1 MSTLLERSAELKVGI
16 DRIANQER
24 DAQIAQNLAVIA
36 DVLKGFTLQA
46 HSLAVNV
53 RVLAADELLAGA
65 WITAPEVTSLQ
76 RRTDALR
83 KRVQENRSEA
93 RKGNIW
99 ANCET
104 DAKSLA
110 RNVTNSVESAWSRYL
125 ETLHTDTSS
134 FASFRNVPACH
145 VVLRKVDEI
154 NNTIR
159 GRMQALPTTR
169 KEVTDLAALGKEAKE
184 LIRKLKLDGVPKG
197 VETLLK
203 NAALGGAPLSA
214 LTDDVLAWL
223 RENPEYLQS
232 LRITASPH

>member
-1 MSTLLERSAELKVGI
+1 MSTLLDRSAELKVGI
-16 DRIANQER
+16 DRIANRER
-24 DAQIAQNLAVIA
+24 DAQIAQNLMVIA
-36 DVLKGFTLQA
+36 DALKGFTIQA

-53 RVLAADELLAGA
+53 QVLSADELLAGA

-110 RNVTNSVESAWSRYL
+110 RNVTNSVESAWRRYL
-125 ETLHTDTSS
+125 ETLHMDTSS
-134 FASFRNVPACH
+134 FASFRNVPACR

-159 GRMQALPTTR
+159 GQMQALPTTR

-223 RENPEYLQS
+223 RENPEYLES